1 MKKKIAIL
9 GSTGSIG
16 KTLLNIIDENK
27 EIFQVKLLSA
37 NKNYKNVLKQALKFK
52 VKNIIIHDLKT
63 FKKNKNLFLK
73 KKINVFNNINDF
85 KKSKKIRFDYT
96 MIGIIGF
103 FGLRPTLDV
112 IEITKKIAIANKE
125 SIICG
130 WNLIKEKLKKSK
142 TEFLPIDSEHFSINE
157 LIENKNKD
165 DIQKIYLTASGGPF
179 LKKKIINNKKIKISD
194 AIKHPTW
201 RMGKKISIDSA
212 TLINKVYEV
221 IEAKKIFDIDY
232 SKLDIL
238 IQPTSYVHSI
248 VEFYGGTIHYLTH
261 KPSMKIPIFN
271 SIVSNSKNRKKIITK
286 IDYKLMNDLNVT
298 EVPSNKF
305 PIKKILKILPKKDS
319 LFETVLVSVNDTLVD
334 LFLKKK
340 IHFHQIHSNLYKI
353 LTLKKFSVYKKK
365 TPKNIGEI
373 KDLYEFVRLK
383 TESLSVV

>member
-37 NKNYKNVLKQALKFK
+37 NKNYKNLLKQALKFK

-130 WNLIKEKLKKSK
+130 WNLIKKKLKKSK

-157 LIENKNKD
+157 LIVNKNKD

-179 LKKKIINNKKIKISD
+179 LKKKSLIIKK
-194 AIKHPTW
+194 
-201 RMGKKISIDSA
+201 
-212 TLINKVYEV
+212 
-221 IEAKKIFDIDY
+221 
-232 SKLDIL
+232 SKLVML
-238 IQPTSYVHSI
+238 
-248 VEFYGGTIHYLTH
+248 
-261 KPSMKIPIFN
+261 
-271 SIVSNSKNRKKIITK
+271 
-286 IDYKLMNDLNVT
+286 
-298 EVPSNKF
+298 
-305 PIKKILKILPKKDS
+305 
-319 LFETVLVSVNDTLVD
+319 
-334 LFLKKK
+334 
-340 IHFHQIHSNLYKI
+340 
-353 LTLKKFSVYKKK
+353 
-365 TPKNIGEI
+365 
-373 KDLYEFVRLK
+373 
-383 TESLSVV
+383 

>member
-37 NKNYKNVLKQALKFK
+37 NKNYKNLLKQALKFK

-130 WNLIKEKLKKSK
+130 WNLIKKKLKKSK

-286 IDYKLMNDLNVT
+286 IDYKLMNNLNVT

>member
-1 MKKKIAIL
+1 
-9 GSTGSIG
+9 
-16 KTLLNIIDENK
+16 
-27 EIFQVKLLSA
+27 
-37 NKNYKNVLKQALKFK
+37 
-52 VKNIIIHDLKT
+52 
-63 FKKNKNLFLK
+63 
-73 KKINVFNNINDF
+73 
-85 KKSKKIRFDYT
+85 

-130 WNLIKEKLKKSK
+130 WNLIKKKLKKSK

-157 LIENKNKD
+157 LIVNKNKD

-221 IEAKKIFDIDY
+221 IEAKKIFNIDY

-271 SIVSNSKNRKKIITK
+271 SIMSNSRNRKKIITK
-286 IDYKLMNDLNVT
+286 IDYKLMNDLNIT
-298 EVPSNKF
+298 DVPLNKF

-353 LTLKKFSVYKKK
+353 LTLKRFSVYKKK

>member
-130 WNLIKEKLKKSK
+130 WNLIKKKLKKSK

-157 LIENKNKD
+157 LIVNKNKD

-179 LKKKIINNKKIKISD
+179 LKKKITNNKKIKISD

>member
-130 WNLIKEKLKKSK
+130 WNLIKKKLKKSK

-271 SIVSNSKNRKKIITK
+271 SIMSNSKNRKKIITK
-286 IDYKLMNDLNVT
+286 IDYKLMNDLNIT
-298 EVPSNKF
+298 EVPLNKF

>member
-130 WNLIKEKLKKSK
+130 WNLIKKKLKKSK

>member
-63 FKKNKNLFLK
+63 FEKNKNLFLK

-130 WNLIKEKLKKSK
+130 WNLIKKKLKKSK

-157 LIENKNKD
+157 LIVNKNKD

-221 IEAKKIFDIDY
+221 IEAKKIFNIDY

-271 SIVSNSKNRKKIITK
+271 SIMSNSRNRKKIITK
-286 IDYKLMNDLNVT
+286 IDYKLMNDLNIT
-298 EVPSNKF
+298 DVPLNKF

-353 LTLKKFSVYKKK
+353 LTLKRFSVYKKK

>member
-130 WNLIKEKLKKSK
+130 WNLIKKKLKKSK

-248 VEFYGGTIHYLTH
+248 VEFYGGTTHYLTH

-271 SIVSNSKNRKKIITK
+271 SIMSNSKNRKKIITK
-286 IDYKLMNDLNVT
+286 IDHKLMNDLNIT
-298 EVPSNKF
+298 EVPLNKF

>member
-37 NKNYKNVLKQALKFK
+37 NKNYKNLLKQALKFK

-130 WNLIKEKLKKSK
+130 WNLIKKKLKKSK

-157 LIENKNKD
+157 LIVNKNKD

>member
-1 MKKKIAIL
+1 
-9 GSTGSIG
+9 
-16 KTLLNIIDENK
+16 
-27 EIFQVKLLSA
+27 
-37 NKNYKNVLKQALKFK
+37 
-52 VKNIIIHDLKT
+52 
-63 FKKNKNLFLK
+63 
-73 KKINVFNNINDF
+73 
-85 KKSKKIRFDYT
+85 
-96 MIGIIGF
+96 
-103 FGLRPTLDV
+103 
-112 IEITKKIAIANKE
+112 
-125 SIICG
+125 
-130 WNLIKEKLKKSK
+130 
-142 TEFLPIDSEHFSINE
+142 
-157 LIENKNKD
+157 
-165 DIQKIYLTASGGPF
+165 
-179 LKKKIINNKKIKISD
+179 
-194 AIKHPTW
+194 
-201 RMGKKISIDSA
+201 MGKKISIDSA

>member
-27 EIFQVKLLSA
+27 EIFQVNLLSA
-37 NKNYKNVLKQALKFK
+37 NKNYKKILKQALKFK

-63 FKKNKNLFLK
+63 FEKNKNLFLK

-85 KKSKKIRFDYT
+85 KKSKKIKLDYT

-130 WNLIKEKLKKSK
+130 WNLIKKKLKKSK

-157 LIENKNKD
+157 LIKNKNKD

-179 LKKKIINNKKIKISD
+179 LKKKITNNNKIKISD
-194 AIKHPTW
+194 AVKHPTW

-212 TLINKVYEV
+212 TLINKVYEI
-221 IEAKKIFDIDY
+221 IEAKKIFNMDY

-261 KPSMKIPIFN
+261 RPSMKIPIFN
-271 SIVSNSKNRKKIITK
+271 SIMFNSKNRKKIITNV
-286 IDYKLMNDLNVT
+286 DYKLINDLNIS
-298 EVPSNKF
+298 EVPLNKF

-353 LTLKKFSVYKKK
+353 LNLKKFSIYKKK
-365 TPKNIGEI
+365 TPKNIREI

>member
-63 FKKNKNLFLK
+63 FEKNKNLFLK

-130 WNLIKEKLKKSK
+130 WNLIKKKLKKSK

-179 LKKKIINNKKIKISD
+179 LKKKITNNKKIKISD

-261 KPSMKIPIFN
+261 RPSMKIPIFN
-271 SIVSNSKNRKKIITK
+271 SIMFNTKNRKKIITN
-286 IDYKLMNDLNVT
+286 IDYKLINDLNIT
-298 EVPSNKF
+298 EVPLNKF

-353 LTLKKFSVYKKK
+353 LTLKKFSAYKKK
-365 TPKNIGEI
+365 TPKNIREI

>member
-1 MKKKIAIL
+1 MKKKIAVL

-37 NKNYKNVLKQALKFK
+37 NKNYKNLLKQALKFK

-130 WNLIKEKLKKSK
+130 WNLIKKKLKKSK

-286 IDYKLMNDLNVT
+286 IDYKLMNDLKVT